1 MASTILAARVAP
13 SSASG
18 GVLETN
24 RSIRAARYLATTL
37 VVALV
42 VGAPMAALAA
52 AGDLDGSFGAGGVQT
67 LPFAGSYVY
76 ADELARQADGK
87 IVALGTA
94 HSSVGIA
101 SDFALLRLLPNGE
114 LDTTFGDEGRV
125 TTDFGG
131 RYDEGLALALQ
142 RDGKI
147 LAAGS
152 SAGFASIA
160 RYLPDGTLD
169 PSFDH
174 DGRLLLDIGA
184 QARDLAIQ
192 ANGRIVVALDDGWTF
207 SAARLR
213 RNGSLDATFGEAGVL
228 REDFSPGSSDWVR
241 SVALDHAGGILLG
254 GLVFPAEGTHDDWG
268 LARFD
273 RHGNLDATF
282 GDAGLTTTDFANS
295 GPDVLHDLVVQP
307 DGMIVATGQ
316 SSVEPGDADQ
326 RSDVTVA
333 RYDEHGVLDPD
344 FGDGGWVRTDLGS
357 FFDEGRSVALG
368 PNGTIVVAADV
379 YQDGNAQAA
388 AVRYTA
394 DGEPDVTFGGGDG
407 IAVVDTPSTSDQA
420 FGVVVQPN
428 GRIVIAGSHATVDQN
443 GTSFEFLVARFLG

>member
-1 MASTILAARVAP
+1 M
-13 SSASG
+13 
-18 GVLETN
+18 ETN
-24 RSIRAARYLATTL
+24 RSIRAARYLATML
-37 VVALV
+37 GVALV
-42 VGAPMAALAA
+42 VGATTTALAA
-52 AGDLDGSFGAGGVQT
+52 AGDLDPSFGTGGVQT
-67 LPFAGSYVY
+67 LPFADSYAY
-76 ADELARQADGK
+76 ADDVVRQADRK
-87 IVALGTA
+87 IVVLGTA
-94 HSSVGIA
+94 HSSVGIV
-101 SDFALLRLLPNGE
+101 SDFALVRLLPNGD

-142 RDGKI
+142 PNGKI
-147 LAAGS
+147 VAAGS
-152 SAGFASIA
+152 STGLASIA

-174 DGRLLLDIGA
+174 DGRLLLDIGVEA
-184 QARDLAIQ
+184 RARDLAIQ
-192 ANGRIVVALDDGWTF
+192 ANGKIVVALDDGWTF

-213 RNGSLDATFGEAGVL
+213 RNGSLDATFGDAGVL
-228 REDFSPGSSDWVR
+228 SEDFSPGSSDWVR
-241 SVALDHAGGILLG
+241 AVALDDAGGILLG
-254 GLVFPAEGTHDDWG
+254 GLVVPTTGTTHDDWG

-273 RHGNLDATF
+273 RRGNLDVNF

-333 RYDEHGVLDPD
+333 RYDERGVLDPD
-344 FGDGGWVRTDLGS
+344 FGNGGWVRTDLGS

-379 YQDGNAQAA
+379 YQDANAQAA

-394 DGEPDVTFGGGDG
+394 AGEPDVTFGGGDG

-420 FGVVVQPN
+420 FGVVIQPN
-428 GRIVIAGSHATVDQN
+428 GRVVIAGSHSTLDAN